1 MGDIDWRTAIP
12 GIREDGSVV
21 AVGSTPPRAAGT
33 VLVFPGHGYP
43 WPGPV
48 SELLTELLA
57 SDTEFSRRMQACEE
71 VFAEFVDWPLLDAVR
86 GTFGDIG
93 PGEADMARP
102 VLFAVTVS
110 LAEQWR
116 AAGAVPD
123 AVVGHSC
130 GEIAAACVA
139 GALSLREATKVAVLQ
154 AYWTYFAHNLDL
166 DQIGALREALLGEL
180 SELRPQTADITF
192 ISTVTGAAL
201 DTSILDG
208 EYWFANLRQPPLLEH
223 AVRWAHEHG
232 YRYFIETSP
241 HPVLTRDIQSIL
253 DPRGRR

>member
-1 MGDIDWRTAIP
+1 MLNREALLFELDTLIGHLSQYQQAMANGDEEALRALLKEGRIGDDRA
-12 GIREDGSVV
+12 RRRNRDG
-21 AVGSTPPRAAGT
+21 AGNQILLPRCGCLT
-33 VLVFPGHGYP
+33 VLG
-43 WPGPV
+43 
-48 SELLTELLA
+48 
-57 SDTEFSRRMQACEE
+57 
-71 VFAEFVDWPLLDAVR
+71 
-86 GTFGDIG
+86 
-93 PGEADMARP
+93 
-102 VLFAVTVS
+102 
-110 LAEQWR
+110 
-116 AAGAVPD
+116 
-123 AVVGHSC
+123 
-130 GEIAAACVA
+130 
-139 GALSLREATKVAVLQ
+139 
-154 AYWTYFAHNLDL
+154 FAHNLDL